1 MDTQIGQGWHIYN
14 NARCANSTHPS
25 PLVKYGIKGFQV
37 GSSQENKKKALF
49 VMVAKTQLMVFY
61 M

>member
-37 GSSQENKKKALF
+37 GSSQETKKKPYL
-49 VMVAKTQLMVFY
+49 LW
-61 M
+61 